1 MTGQIHE
8 ENKNDGSD
16 YRYEEDR
23 VTASYFSRHLV
34 PEKTAS

>member
-8 ENKNDGSD
+8 ENKNDGSG
-16 YRYEEDR
+16 YYEEDR